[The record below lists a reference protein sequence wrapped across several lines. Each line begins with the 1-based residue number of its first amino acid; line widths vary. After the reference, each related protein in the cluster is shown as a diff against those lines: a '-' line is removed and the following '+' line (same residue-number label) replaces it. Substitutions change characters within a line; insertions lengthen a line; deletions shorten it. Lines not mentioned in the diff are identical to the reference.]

1 MDQDRKHKN
10 KPKHWCSINMMR
22 QKYTGETTVS
32 SINGAGK
39 TGQWRLTPSFLPRLD
54 GHTLF
59 MVLMI
64 KYYDGNSS

>member
-10 KPKHWCSINMMR
+10 KPKHRCSINMMR

-39 TGQWRLTPSFLPRLD
+39 TGQLYIKRMKLEHFLKPYMKMD
-54 GHTLF
+54 
-59 MVLMI
+59 
-64 KYYDGNSS
+64 